1 MKAVLLLS
9 LLTPTLQSE
18 GASGSKS
25 YYLNPSGWVQYGYFE
40 QKDISTDGRGI
51 RLNLGLFGWRHLDG
65 GWSFDRDLLS
75 SQDLE
80 KE

>member
-25 YYLNPSGWVQYGYFE
+25 YYLNPSGWVQYGCFVR
-40 QKDISTDGRGI
+40 KDMNTDGRGI
-51 RLNLGLFGWRHLDG
+51 RLNLGLFFGKKDHLDQCNG
-65 GWSFDRDLLS
+65 SLS
-75 SQDLE
+75 
-80 KE
+80 